1 MTTPAPVNHVFVDFE
16 NVHEIDPDLIGTKA
30 TAFTLL
36 IGPENKKLD
45 LDVVEQLLAHAG
57 SVQFIR
63 LATKGRNAVDFA
75 LAYYLG
81 QAVLAA
87 PAGYFHLI
95 SKDKGYDPL
104 LEHLKGKHVRV
115 RRHEDFASLAAT
127 LLPPPAQQPA
137 APAAN
142 APAAVHRAEPPSL
155 SDGAMLLLEI
165 LRSFASRPRTR
176 KTLTRHV
183 ITVLG
188 NKITEEQAAHLIKEL
203 CSAGKIA
210 INAQSKV
217 EYRFPAATAPKSP
230 A

>member
-1 MTTPAPVNHVFVDFE
+1 MNTPAPVNHVFVDFE
-16 NVHEIDPDLIGTKA
+16 NVHEIDPALIGAKA

-57 SVQFIR
+57 AVQFIR

-81 QAVLAA
+81 QAVLAD

-115 RRHEDFASLAAT
+115 RRHEDFESLSAT
-127 LLPPPAQQPA
+127 LQPNPAHQPPAPA
-137 APAAN
+137 TTTPAPI
-142 APAAVHRAEPPSL
+142 HRAEPPSL
-155 SDGAMLLLEI
+155 SDGARLLLEI
-165 LRSFASRPRTR
+165 LRSFTTRPRTR

-183 ITVLG
+183 ITILG
-188 NKITEEQAAHLIKEL
+188 NKITEEQAGHLIKEL
-203 CSAGKIA
+203 CAAGKIA
-210 INAQSKV
+210 INAQDKV
-217 EYRFPAATAPKSP
+217 EYRFPAPPVASRKE
-230 A
+230 